1 MPGIGLGVGVG
12 LNKPKVEAGGSSPV
26 NTVSPEITGTLEV
39 GQTLTCSTGTW
50 TGTPTITYSYQWK
63 RGVTNIGTNSNTY
76 EAVYDDRG
84 EDITCEVTATNDYG
98 SDVAISNIVN
108 VTIESCY
115 YDLSTNKYLNFGNIL
130 KSTLTGSN
138 KSFTITRIVKRT
150 AIGTQQSL
158 FSLWDAADRNRSIY
172 LLFLSTNNI
181 QIRFSSTGAS
191 STATNII
198 VATLTNTTDYYMITL
213 KANMSAGNWSGV
225 KININGIDS
234 PLQVTSGVISSTIYT
249 SNANLLI
256 GASELADGSI
266 VDFAEYNDNG
276 VSVYNT
282 VVSDADL
289 LARYN
294 GGDILPAN
302 TIANL
307 VWDADYK
314 EDTWD
319 GSKWNVI
326 DTVGS
331 LDGVSVNVLE
341 SDKICVNV

>member
-1 MPGIGLGVGVG
+1 MIISSTTISPLS
-12 LNKPKVEAGGSSPV
+12 PKRSGGGATPS
-26 NTVSPEITGTLEV
+26 NTVAPVISGSTTV
-39 GQTLTCSTGTW
+39 GSVLTTTDGTW
-50 TGTPTITYSYQWK
+50 TGTTPITYTYQWK
-63 RGVTNIGTNSNTY
+63 RGGVAIAGATNNTY
-76 EAVYDDRG
+76 TTVNADIG
-84 EDITCEVTATNDYG
+84 ENITCEVTATNDYG

-115 YDLSTNKYLNFGNIL
+115 YDLSTNKYLNFGDIL

-150 AIGTQQSL
+150 AIGTQQNL
-158 FSLWDAADRNRSIY
+158 FSLWDSADGNRSVSIE
-172 LLFLSTNNI
+172 FLSTNK
-181 QIRFSSTGAS
+181 IRIKLSSTGL
-191 STATNII
+191 TATAANSTVGTFTNI
-198 VATLTNTTDYYMITL
+198 TDYYMISL
-213 KANMSAGNWSGV
+213 KADMSAGNWSGV
-225 KININGIDS
+225 KVNINGIDS
-234 PLQVTSGVISSTIYT
+234 PFATTTGGLSSTIFA
-249 SNANLLI
+249 SNANLLL
-256 GASELADGSI
+256 GASEFADGSI

-294 GGDILPAN
+294 GGDILPAT

-307 VWDADYK
+307 VWDVDYK